1 MQSTAAGM
9 RADGRPTQGEPARTT
24 ETVVRAAQIAQE
36 FPGVG
41 LDDDVQTAA
50 RVIARCSLPG
60 VIVTGRDWR
69 PRGVLS
75 ACDLLLGAM
84 PGFVRESPS
93 LALIYDERGADD
105 AVRARLTRPVR
116 EILADV
122 PVLVVDGEATAM
134 ELSAVMALARSAL
147 VLVRLADQDYGVVT
161 VDRLLASLLA
171 PV

>member
-1 MQSTAAGM
+1 
-9 RADGRPTQGEPARTT
+9 
-24 ETVVRAAQIAQE
+24 
-36 FPGVG
+36 
-41 LDDDVQTAA
+41 
-50 RVIARCSLPG
+50 
-60 VIVTGRDWR
+60 
-69 PRGVLS
+69 
-75 ACDLLLGAM
+75 M